1 MKEQGGKKMGE
12 PGKNMKESNQTKF
25 LAKVPSDWETL
36 SEEERRECSAVLAAQ
51 LLERFKDP
59 KS

>member
-1 MKEQGGKKMGE
+1 MGE

-36 SEEERRECSAVLAAQ
+36 PEGERREWTAALAAQ
-51 LLERFKDP
+51 LLVRMKRQH
-59 KS
+59 

>member
-1 MKEQGGKKMGE
+1 MEESEGKKMEEG
-12 PGKNMKESNQTKF
+12 NQTKF

-51 LLERFKDP
+51 LLERFRTAP
-59 KS
+59 S

>member
-1 MKEQGGKKMGE
+1 MREREGKKFE
-12 PGKNMKESNQTKF
+12 EAGKSPRGSSQTKF

-36 SEEERRECSAVLAAQ
+36 SEEERREWTAALAAR
-51 LLERFKDP
+51 LIERFKDT